1 VCAEETKSAC
11 WYKKEEMRQ
20 VLACCDK
27 WQEKMTM
34 RNEGSGMQ
42 GELMTKALD
51 MIQSRSYTSTVR

>member
-1 VCAEETKSAC
+1 MCAEETKSAC

-34 RNEGSGMQ
+34 RNEGSGK

-51 MIQSRSYTSTVR
+51 MIQTRSYTSAVR